1 MKPKT
6 RQACDAEGYTI
17 YSEQKARQIIAD
29 DYIDTLM
36 SDHEYRQS
44 IVLKGH
50 KGINAFSRAEIEQ
63 YFVDNQYIIDEDFIF
78 EWNLREQP

>member
-1 MKPKT
+1 MSKKT
-6 RQACDAEGYTI
+6 RQELKDEGYAI

-50 KGINAFSRAEIEQ
+50 KGINAFSRAEIEE

-78 EWNLREQP
+78 EWNLEEQQ